1 MISVAMIPVL
11 MTPAA
16 MIVAQ
21 RPPMTIANILAPMIV
36 SALFVSAMSLLREPD
51 RHKLSALLI
60 AGAGAVY
67 FGGGF
72 GWWEVAFC
80 GLLTWLSFRGL
91 ENYSYIAVGW
101 LIHIGW
107 DVLHHLYGRSILPFL
122 PLSSAG
128 CAICDTGIAI
138 WYFLGAPS
146 LWRRSGKVSYMHSES
161 DVRPFEH

>member
-1 MISVAMIPVL
+1 MIPVAMI
-11 MTPAA
+11 A
-16 MIVAQ
+16 VATALIQ
-21 RPPMTIANILAPMIV
+21 RPPMTIANIVAPVIV
-36 SALFVSAMSLLREPD
+36 SALFVSVMSLLHEPD

-91 ENYSYIAVGW
+91 DNYSYIAIGW
-101 LIHIGW
+101 LMHIGW
-107 DVLHHLYGRSILPFL
+107 DVVHHLYGRSILPFV

-146 LWRRSGKVSYMHSES
+146 VWRRRSDVASMHSES
-161 DVRPFEH
+161 KARPFEP